1 METSEFYATLN
12 NLPQCY
18 TWGMEDTEITVT
30 KTRGVARGTSFNP
43 ITAVAHRMGFGMFS
57 NNKKET
63 LKAGTALGLPR
74 TFTSNVYDAVRSTT
88 NRGNAQV
95 VRGRI
100 LEAISN

>member
-1 METSEFYATLN
+1 MDTSEFYTTLN

-18 TWGMEDTEITVT
+18 TWGMEDTQITVT

-43 ITAVAHRMGFGMFS
+43 VTAVAHRRGLGVYG
-57 NNKKET
+57 NNKRDT

-74 TFTSNVYDAVRSTT
+74 TFTSNVYDAVRSIT

-100 LEAISN
+100 LEAISS